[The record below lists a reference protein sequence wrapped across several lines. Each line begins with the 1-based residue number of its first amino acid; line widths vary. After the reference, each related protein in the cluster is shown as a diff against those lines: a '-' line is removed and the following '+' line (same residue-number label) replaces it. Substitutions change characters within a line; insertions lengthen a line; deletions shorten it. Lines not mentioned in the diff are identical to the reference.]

1 MKSVKPLRE
10 VLRSPRFFREVSI
23 LLFGFAA
30 ITTLVSILLFGSGT
44 SEPEALV
51 LAVGGLIQAIVY
63 VTLGILVRRNF
74 TVALWITGLIFVLDT
89 ALLLVQPAG
98 SGAGVAIV
106 TRGILIFLL
115 IRYIRREQVSNYEP
129 PQ

>member
-1 MKSVKPLRE
+1 MRSGKPLRD

-30 ITTLVSILLFGSGT
+30 ITTLVSILLFGAGT
-44 SEPEALV
+44 AEPEALV

-63 VTLGILVRRNF
+63 VTLGIFVKRGF
-74 TVALWITGLIFVLDT
+74 SIALWITGLIFVLDT
-89 ALLLVQPAG
+89 LLLVTQPAG
-98 SGAGVAIV
+98 RGSGVAIV

-115 IRYIRREQVSNYEP
+115 IRYVRREQANN
-129 PQ
+129 

>member
-1 MKSVKPLRE
+1 MRSGKPLRD

-30 ITTLVSILLFGSGT
+30 ITTLVSILLFGAGT
-44 SEPEALV
+44 AEPEALV

-63 VTLGILVRRNF
+63 VTLGIFVKRGF
-74 TVALWITGLIFVLDT
+74 SIALWITGLIFVLDT
-89 ALLLVQPAG
+89 LLLVTQPAG
-98 SGAGVAIV
+98 RGSGVAIV

-115 IRYIRREQVSNYEP
+115 IRYVRREQASN
-129 PQ
+129 